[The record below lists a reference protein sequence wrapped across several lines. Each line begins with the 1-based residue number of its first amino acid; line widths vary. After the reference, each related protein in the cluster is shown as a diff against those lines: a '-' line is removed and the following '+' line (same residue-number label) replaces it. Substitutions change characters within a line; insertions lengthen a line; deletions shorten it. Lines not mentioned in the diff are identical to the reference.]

1 MDLSTTRPR
10 NLSHHSGSVS
20 ASDPFGIHAEQNL
33 SDEMAL
39 RSRLTI
45 VHILPEEI
53 QDHHDHGHPR
63 TVQPRRL
70 SFAPSSFAHEPQL
83 PAQPRHCTHNAR
95 LLPPGNYA
103 ILRSHP
109 PRHPTL
115 TSLSLLKYLHHL
127 GALSTPITHILFRRL
142 PRTSFHC
149 LTANFYLSSIVPR
162 RFRTLSIL
170 VQRTD

>member
-1 MDLSTTRPR
+1 MIMAVVLTLRLGRQSHAVPAGQQQAHRYTFVPCSQNACLSRPPLLHMSDYYLWHPTHLLPTRAE
-10 NLSHHSGSVS
+10 S
-20 ASDPFGIHAEQNL
+20 A
-33 SDEMAL
+33 
-39 RSRLTI
+39 
-45 VHILPEEI
+45 
-53 QDHHDHGHPR
+53 
-63 TVQPRRL
+63 
-70 SFAPSSFAHEPQL
+70 
-83 PAQPRHCTHNAR
+83 AQPRHCTHNAR
-95 LLPPGNYA
+95 LLLPSNYA

-109 PRHPTL
+109 LL

-127 GALSTPITHILFRRL
+127 GALSTPIIHLLLRRL